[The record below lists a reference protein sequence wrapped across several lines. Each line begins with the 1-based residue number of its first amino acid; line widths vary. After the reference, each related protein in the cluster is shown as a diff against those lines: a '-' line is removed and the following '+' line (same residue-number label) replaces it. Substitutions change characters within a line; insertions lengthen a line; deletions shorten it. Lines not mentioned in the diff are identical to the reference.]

1 MNSRVLSILNL
12 NVLVHLKTRYLEIVN
27 EIKNYDICILQEM
40 KFPTNS
46 LERENII
53 AQLETE
59 TDSKSYIS
67 ETVRTNCTTILYKNN
82 LANYIEETKEIYPEK
97 ILRLKIC
104 NDNYQYTICNI
115 HGPHTDQTAETRNT
129 FYKTLLDDAE
139 NNTNVILTGDWNF
152 INEVEMSTTRP
163 IQKNQ
168 LLIASRLEKLNFFKH
183 WIDIHNL
190 HQENDHLYTFRRG
203 NYMEITLQ

>member
-168 LLIASRLEKLNFFKH
+168 LLIASRLEKLNFFKAL
-183 WIDIHNL
+183 D
-190 HQENDHLYTFRRG
+190 
-203 NYMEITLQ
+203 